1 MDKIDV
7 KSDIRYVCAMMSDV
21 PMFIARDVKT
31 GIGMMDKG
39 GIKSGQLLRF
49 ALTDNI
55 AVALK
60 SPNKDTAREVIRQ
73 YKIDNRISE
82 NFTILPI
89 EISYR
94 IIDHEG

>member
-7 KSDIRYVCAMMSDV
+7 KKDVRYVCAMMSDV
-21 PMFIARDVKT
+21 PMFIARDVRT

-39 GIKSGQLLRF
+39 GIPSGQLLKF

-55 AVALK
+55 AAALK
-60 SPNKDTAREVIRQ
+60 SSNKATAREVIRQ
-73 YKIDNRISE
+73 YKFDNRISE

-94 IIDHEG
+94 IIDYEG